1 LIIYNYLARQ
11 LFVSTAGVAFVLSL
25 ILISGRFIKY
35 MAEAASGRILGD
47 VLFAIMAYRL
57 PGFLELILP
66 LSLFLGVLLA
76 YGQLYMSN
84 EMTVLTACGIG
95 ERDILLRYTIFPAIC
110 LTLVVAFLSLYL
122 APLGSHR
129 AEQIL
134 TEQKSRSEFE
144 TLTPGRFHSGG
155 KIVVYARSL
164 SQDKTRM
171 ENLFIYQSQKSKEVE
186 GKHVESQRILTAQS
200 GVRRMDATTGEQ
212 YLELV
217 NGVRYE
223 GSPGRLDYRT
233 MAFETYRQKLE
244 KSTEP
249 VDIRKLKSLTT
260 LSLWGVHRAQEQA
273 ELQWRLSMPILVL
286 VVAIMAVPLS
296 KVNSR
301 QGRFLKLIPSI
312 MLYLLYVLLLIVSQK
327 WLETGKIGAWIGLW
341 WVHGVFF
348 IFALGLLLWSRYQFQ
363 WRRLWHRGH

>member
-1 LIIYNYLARQ
+1 MIIYNYLARQ

-25 ILISGRFIKY
+25 ILVSGRFIKY

-84 EMTVLTACGIG
+84 EITVLTACGIG
-95 ERDILLRYTIFPAIC
+95 ERDILRYTIFPAVC
-110 LTLVVAFLSLYL
+110 LALVVAFLSLYL

-171 ENLFIYQSQKSKEVE
+171 ENLFIYQSQKSKEVK
-186 GKHVESQRILTAQS
+186 GKHVESQLILTAQS

-212 YLELV
+212 YLELM

-286 VVAIMAVPLS
+286 VVAIMAIPLS
-296 KVNSR
+296 KVNPR

-312 MLYLLYVLLLIVSQK
+312 MLYLLYVLLLIMSQK
-327 WLETGKIGAWIGLW
+327 WLEAGKIGVWVGLW

-348 IFALGLLLWSRYQFQ
+348 IFALGLLLWGRYQFQ